1 MFYSYSQSFDIGK
14 LIGESSRNGDE
25 FRKDIKPI
33 GEVRATAIRLWDHE
47 AGRLVYDTQ
56 GLMDGYVVGYFLKD
70 DFQI

>member
-1 MFYSYSQSFDIGK
+1 MFYSYSQSFEIGK

-25 FRKDIKPI
+25 FRKDIQPI
-33 GEVRATAIRLWDHE
+33 EEVRATAIRLWGLE
-47 AGRLVYDTQ
+47 TGRTNYDAQ